1 MKRRL
6 TAALLALGMTFSLAA
21 CTGDNGSGGGSAG
34 EQVFRRLYT
43 SEVASLNYLYTGNT
57 TDLEMASNTVDG
69 LVEYDNLG
77 NIAPSL
83 AEKWESN
90 EDHTV
95 WTFHI
100 RPGVKWVDYQ
110 GNEVADVT
118 AHDWVTAAKWSN
130 DAKNESSTQYMYDG
144 IVKNAQAYYDYTAYL
159 LEIEGAVDGKDDQ
172 GNTVKINQDN
182 EIIQPVEEVKFED
195 VGVKALDDLTL
206 EYTMESPCPFFPSVL
221 SYASYMPV
229 YAPFLEE
236 KGDQFGAAT
245 GPDTILYNGA
255 FLMSEFEPQYKRILV
270 KNPTYWDKDKVYLE
284 RVEYM
289 YNTTA
294 TTLAPEQFLRGEV
307 DWAQLDASLLSAWLT
322 DETKRPMVSP
332 SRPNVDYS
340 YFYSFNFEPR
350 FDASLQ
356 PENWI
361 LAVNNENFRQ
371 SILAA
376 MDRVNALM
384 VQDPQNP
391 KGLLNN
397 TITPANFAMANG
409 QDYTQYPGL
418 KEITERDSF
427 QEAAALD
434 YKAKAVEELTAAGA
448 TFPVKVYMRYNPD
461 TANWDKECQVIEQ
474 QLEAV
479 LGTDYI
485 DVIVEAGPSTG
496 FLGAVRRAGDYGL
509 MKCNWGADYADPQT
523 WTVPFDRKNT
533 YNFMEQDPD
542 RSVAEKSCDHKS
554 PETQA
559 LVAEYYELLDAAKAI
574 NNDDAARY
582 AAFAQAEAFLIN
594 HALVIPFS
602 ISTDGYVATRLN
614 IFEAQYAPYG
624 LARQR
629 YKGQK
634 LMEEPMNM
642 EQFNELLAQW
652 ESERAA
658 LSQE

>member
-1 MKRRL
+1 MKKRW
-6 TAALLALGMTFSLAA
+6 TAALLTLGMTLSLAA
-21 CTGDNGSGGGSAG
+21 CTGDKGPGGGAG
-34 EQVFRRLYT
+34 GDQVFRRLYA
-43 SEVASLNYLYTGNT
+43 SEVTTFNYLYTGNT
-57 TDLEMASNTVDG
+57 TDLEMSANTVDG

-77 NIAPSL
+77 NIAPAL
-83 AEKWESN
+83 AERWESN
-90 EDHTV
+90 PDHTV

-110 GNEVADVT
+110 GNEVGDVT
-118 AHDWVTAAKWSN
+118 AHDWVAAAKWSN
-130 DAKNESSTQYMYDG
+130 DAKHESSTQYMYDG

-159 LEIEGAVDGKDDQ
+159 LEMEGAVDGKDDK
-172 GNTVKINQDN
+172 GNAVKLNGDN
-182 EIIQPVEEVKFED
+182 EVIEPVDEVRFED

-206 EYTMESPCPFFPSVL
+206 EYTMESPCSFFPSVL
-221 SYASYMPV
+221 SYASYLPV

-255 FLMSEFEPQYKRILV
+255 FLMSEFEPQYKRVLV
-270 KNPTYWDKDKVYLE
+270 KNPAYWDKDKVYLD

-294 TTLAPEQFLRGEV
+294 ATLAPEQFLRGEV

-350 FDASLQ
+350 FDSSLQ
-356 PENWI
+356 PENWM

-376 MDRVNALM
+376 LDRVNALM

-391 KGLLNN
+391 QGLLNN
-397 TITPANFAMANG
+397 TITPANFAMADG
-409 QDYTQYPGL
+409 KDYTQYPGL
-418 KEITERDSF
+418 KEITQRDSF
-427 QEAAALD
+427 QEAAALE

-448 TFPVKVYMRYNPD
+448 VFPVKIYMRYNPD
-461 TANWDKECQVIEQ
+461 TANWDKECQVVEQ
-474 QLEAV
+474 QLETV

-533 YNFMEQDPD
+533 YSFMDQDPT
-542 RSVAEKSCDHKS
+542 RSVAEKSCDNKS

-559 LVAEYYELLDAAKAI
+559 LVEEYYELLDAAKAI
-574 NNDDAARY
+574 NNDEAARY
-582 AAFAQAEAFLIN
+582 AAFARAEAFLID

-602 ISTDGYVATRLN
+602 ISTDGYIATRLN

-642 EQFNELLAQW
+642 ERFNELFAQW